1 MTIEYEHSVVI
12 ERPVEVVYDFV
23 SDVSNALQWMP
34 WADEMRVL
42 EGPNPSGIAEGQR
55 RLLKQTDFGMQS
67 ETVIEATD
75 VVPGDRYAFR
85 TVEGP
90 VDFQGS
96 YRFESVEGGTRLTR
110 SYRVELGGLAR
121 LVEPVVARRMKRRWA
136 ADLERIREILEAG
149 SE

>member
-1 MTIEYEHSVVI
+1 MTIDYEHSVEI
-12 ERPVEVVYDFV
+12 DRPVEVVYDFV
-23 SDVSNALQWMP
+23 SDVSNAPRWMP
-34 WADEMRVL
+34 WADETRVL

-75 VVPGDRYAFR
+75 VVPGVRYAFR

-90 VDFQGS
+90 VDFRGS
-96 YRFESVEGGTRLTR
+96 YRFESVQGATRLTR

-121 LVEPVVARRMKRRWA
+121 LAEPVVARRMKRRWA
-136 ADLERIREILEAG
+136 ADLDRIRAILEA
-149 SE
+149 EAE